1 MKTTMKIA
9 VIAMMGMSF
18 GVNAQQQVTLEGAND
33 PNFVN
38 KNGNVGIG
46 TTSPNATLDVNGS
59 IKFDHLASGHTNIQI
74 GHDVNDRIFADNS
87 SNKYYGGGIFFRVT
101 PDPSLNIPHN

>member
-9 VIAMMGMSF
+9 VIAMMGMSL
-18 GVNAQQQVTLEGAND
+18 GMNAQSKVIQLDGEND

-46 TTSPNATLDVNGS
+46 TTSPNHKLDIN
-59 IKFDHLASGHTNIQI
+59 T
-74 GHDVNDRIFADNS
+74 
-87 SNKYYGGGIFFRVT
+87 GGGNLKTYSYGLEHTVNTTGGWARGFRLRNENDNKTTV
-101 PDPSLNIPHN
+101 